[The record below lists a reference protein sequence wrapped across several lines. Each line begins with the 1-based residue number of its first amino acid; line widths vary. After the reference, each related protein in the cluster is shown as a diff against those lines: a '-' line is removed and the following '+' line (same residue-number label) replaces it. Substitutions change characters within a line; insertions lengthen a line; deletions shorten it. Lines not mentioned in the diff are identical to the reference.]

1 MKSKVF
7 SLIMLGSFA
16 SCSNPNAKKINP
28 YEHTAPYEIQ
38 KHFDHK
44 IKWDAVRQERWK
56 NGCLWVD
63 SIGGDKIIVIRH
75 EKGIKPPSSITKK

>member
-1 MKSKVF
+1 M
-7 SLIMLGSFA
+7 A

-28 YEHTAPYEIQ
+28 YEHAAPYEIQ

-44 IKWDAVRQERWK
+44 IKWDAVKKERWK

-63 SIGGDKIIVIRH
+63 LIGDDKFILIRH
-75 EKGIKPPSSITKK
+75 EKGIKPPSSLITK